1 MLLQMILKEIENGVN
16 VVISHNYELIFHYIN
31 VKKLSVDYVKL
42 IFKLKKTNVNIM
54 TKNGLNVTFVMYFVQ
69 MNVVLKII

>member
-1 MLLQMILKEIENGVN
+1 MILKEIENGVN
-16 VVISHNYELIFHYIN
+16 AVINRIYELIFHYIN
-31 VKKLSVDYVKL
+31 VKKLYVDYVKL